1 MVGLSGLEPPTSR
14 LSGERSNQLSY
25 RPRDRFAR
33 GMASHLRVYEDSQLR
48 CWREGRRVTLV
59 LEANA
64 YAHSGRARRP
74 SQV

>member
-33 GMASHLRVYEDSQLR
+33 CMASHHRRYDDGQLR
-48 CWREGRRVTLV
+48 CWREGRRVTLG

-64 YAHSGRARRP
+64 YAHSGRARGP